1 MLFFDPSTVIWQS
14 SNLFATLHIPGP
26 MLFPFVYVKW
36 LCFMDQ
42 LSPDPTTIDVL
53 TGYSWWIEG
62 SMIPL
67 NGIQAGPSFQ
77 KDIGTVTT
85 TTVTTVTNPRAT
97 VTTVTNPRT
106 TLTTVATVSFDFSQ
120 CIREANNVPG
130 AFSKAA
136 DLVLQNVVCTSL
148 ERSGQWPR
156 HGRNNKREKSGFH
169 QGDMMIGY
177 DILDRMI
184 YCINDYIQYIGYDN
198 MMIG

>member
-1 MLFFDPSTVIWQS
+1 MNNHKQPIFEP
-14 SNLFATLHIPGP
+14 PGCGP
-26 MLFPFVYVKW
+26 EE
-36 LCFMDQ
+36 
-42 LSPDPTTIDVL
+42 LS
-53 TGYSWWIEG
+53 W
-62 SMIPL
+62 
-67 NGIQAGPSFQ
+67 
-77 KDIGTVTT
+77 
-85 TTVTTVTNPRAT
+85 
-97 VTTVTNPRT
+97 
-106 TLTTVATVSFDFSQ
+106 
-120 CIREANNVPG
+120 NVPEIAPKLLLPG
-130 AFSKAA
+130 TEERRKSADSGEA